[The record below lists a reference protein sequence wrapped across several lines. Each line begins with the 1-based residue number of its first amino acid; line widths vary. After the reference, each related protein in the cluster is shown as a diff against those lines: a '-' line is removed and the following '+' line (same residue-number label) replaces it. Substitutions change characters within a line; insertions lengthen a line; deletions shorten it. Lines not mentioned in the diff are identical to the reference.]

1 MVKPKAVEHALA
13 EFPLTVT
20 LDDAS
25 ALELRGAQK
34 QDAEEILAFAKN
46 LSEQDLLFLRVDIT
60 KKKVVENWL
69 KNVKSGETVTLL
81 AWSDGNVVGYG
92 TVDRNSARW
101 TRRVGE
107 IRMNVAE
114 RFRGL
119 GLGRHLS
126 GKIFDIAQ
134 RIGLKKLT
142 ANMTPDQAGAQ
153 AAFSKLGFR
162 PEALLTDY
170 IEDRAGGTHDL
181 IIMSYDID
189 GLSSQIDSP
198 LSL

>member
-1 MVKPKAVEHALA
+1 MVKPKSVERALA
-13 EFPLTVT
+13 DFPLAVT
-20 LDDAS
+20 LDDATT
-25 ALELRGAQK
+25 LELRVAQK
-34 QDAEEILAFAKN
+34 QNVDEIVAFAKG

-60 KKKVVENWL
+60 RKKVVENWL
-69 KNVKSGETVTLL
+69 KNVKSGETITLL
-81 AWSDGNVVGYG
+81 AWADDSVVGYG
-92 TVDRNSARW
+92 TVDRNRARW

-126 GKIFDIAQ
+126 GKIFDIA
-134 RIGLKKLT
+134 RHIGLKKLT

-162 PEALLTDY
+162 PEALLSDY

>member
-1 MVKPKAVEHALA
+1 MVKPKAVERALA

-198 LSL
+198 LHL